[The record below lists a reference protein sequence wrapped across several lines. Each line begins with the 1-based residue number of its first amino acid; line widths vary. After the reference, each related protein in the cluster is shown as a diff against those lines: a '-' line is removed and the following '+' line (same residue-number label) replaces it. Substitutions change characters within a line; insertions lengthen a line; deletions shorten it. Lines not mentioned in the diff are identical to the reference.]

1 MFISTATSHD
11 EAQRAATVAVLPV
24 GSFEQHGGHLP
35 LSTDTL
41 VACAIA
47 RRIAVD
53 YELLLLPPITISCS
67 HEHVGFAGSVS
78 ISSSTLGAMVREIA
92 DSLDQAGVPNLVVA
106 NCHGG
111 NYVLSNVVQEAN
123 VGQRRMLLFPRNED
137 WDDARRA
144 AGLDTNNHEDMHG
157 GEVETSILL
166 ADAAEVVRPSYVDA
180 DFEVH
185 DRRHLLT
192 TGMAGYTKTGII
204 GRPSLATAEK
214 GRALLDAFSATFREH
229 IAQLQQEM

>member
-11 EAQRAATVAVLPV
+11 EADRAAKVAVLPV

-47 RRIAVD
+47 RRIADD
-53 YELLLLPPITISCS
+53 YDLMLLPPVTVSCS
-67 HEHVGFAGSVS
+67 HEHAGFAGSVS
-78 ISSSTLGAMVREIA
+78 ISSSTLCAIVRDVA
-92 DSLDQAGVPNLVVA
+92 TSLDQAGIPNLVVV

-111 NYVLSNVVQEAN
+111 NYALSNVVQEAN
-123 VGQRRMLLFPRNED
+123 LARRRMLLFPLGED
-137 WDDARRA
+137 WDDARAA
-144 AGLDTNNHEDMHG
+144 AGLDTGNQEDMHG
-157 GEVETSILL
+157 GEAETSILL
-166 ADAAEVVRPSYVDA
+166 ADAPEVVRASYVDA
-180 DFEVH
+180 DFDVH

-214 GRALLDAFSATFREH
+214 GRALLAAFSAGFREH
-229 IAQLQQEM
+229 LAQLQ